1 MSHLTV
7 IVGSM
12 YAGKSEELVMQLR
25 RYRYRK
31 KRILVVKPK
40 IDTRSKEEIVS
51 RLTHT
56 GKKQDFAPVSS
67 WEAVSIES
75 AKELS
80 KLIKEYKPEVLGV
93 DEAQFFK
100 PWMFRSINKLLSD
113 KNLDLIILIAGLDMD
128 AWRRPFGIMPN
139 LMAIADES
147 IKKRAVCMYMDCEAD
162 AVLTQKIV
170 NSGQQVEVGNTETY
184 EARCREHHVLPEEL

>member
-7 IVGSM
+7 IAGSM

-40 IDTRSKEEIVS
+40 IDTRTKEEIVS
-51 RLTHT
+51 RLSHT
-56 GKKQDFAPVSS
+56 GKKQDFTPVSS
-67 WEAVSIES
+67 WEAISIES
-75 AKELS
+75 AKEFS
-80 KLIKEYKPEVLGV
+80 KLIKDYNPEVVGI

-100 PWMFRSINKLLSD
+100 PWMFSFINKLLAEKSSE
-113 KNLDLIILIAGLDMD
+113 DLKILIAGLDMD

-139 LMAIADES
+139 LMAIADEV
-147 IKKRAVCMYMDCEAD
+147 IKKSAVCMSCDAD
-162 AVLTQKIV
+162 AVLSQKIV
-170 NSGQQVEVGNTETY
+170 KSGQQVEVGNTETY
-184 EARCREHHVLPEEL
+184 EARCRKCHVLPEEL

>member
-1 MSHLTV
+1 
-7 IVGSM
+7 M

-51 RLTHT
+51 RLSHS
-56 GKKQDFAPVSS
+56 GEKQDFAPMSS

-80 KLIKEYKPEVLGV
+80 ELIKEYQPEVLGF

-100 PWMFRSINKLLSD
+100 PWMFRFVSKLLAQ
-113 KNLDLIILIAGLDMD
+113 KNVDDLKILIAGLDMD

-139 LMAIADES
+139 LMAIADEV
-147 IKKRAVCMYMDCEAD
+147 IKKSAVCMSCGAD
-162 AVLTQKIV
+162 AVLSQKIV

-184 EARCREHHVLPEEL
+184 EARCRKCHVLPEEL